1 MWRFAAT
8 KVTSDVAFWA
18 CPAAVLT
25 LYYCR
30 VVFHVRVRRD
40 QAIMKTSSQSSRQQ
54 VSPCAMAA
62 SPLQRIL
69 ASALSGGAVGESK

>member
-8 KVTSDVAFWA
+8 KVTSDV
-18 CPAAVLT
+18 

-30 VVFHVRVRRD
+30 VVFHAKVRKD
-40 QAIMKTSSQSSRQQ
+40 QAIMKTSSQSSGQPVAR
-54 VSPCAMAA
+54 CAMAA

-69 ASALSGGAVGESK
+69 ASAPLGGAVGESK